1 MEEIWRD
8 VEGYNGV
15 YQVSNLGRV
24 KSFNKS
30 KNGKILKLQ
39 KEVKGYLVI
48 RLYRSP
54 TDWWHAKAHRLV
66 ALTFIPNP
74 DNKPQINHIN
84 CIKSDNRV
92 ENLEWCTNGEN
103 QKHAFKNGLQRSNGG
118 TPKRK
123 VKCIETGEVFLTVTS
138 AAKSISTTKNCRA
151 SIIRVC
157 KHNGITAYGYHWE
170 YVEEEKCQ

>member
-8 VEGYNGV
+8 IEGYNGV

-39 KEVKGYLVI
+39 EDVKGYLVV
-48 RLYRSP
+48 RLYKSP
-54 TDWWHAKAHRLV
+54 TDWWQAKVHRLV

-74 DNKPQINHIN
+74 ENKPQVNHIN
-84 CIKSDNRV
+84 CIKDDNRV

-103 QKHAFKNGLQRSNGG
+103 QKHAFKNGLQKSNGG
-118 TPKRK
+118 VPKRK
-123 VKCIETGEVFLTVTS
+123 VRCIETGEVFLTVTS
-138 AAKSISTTKNCRA
+138 AGNSINPNKSCRP
-151 SIIRVC
+151 SIAMVC
-157 KHNGITAYGYHWE
+157 QGKRNKAYGYHWE
-170 YVEEEKCQ
+170 YVND